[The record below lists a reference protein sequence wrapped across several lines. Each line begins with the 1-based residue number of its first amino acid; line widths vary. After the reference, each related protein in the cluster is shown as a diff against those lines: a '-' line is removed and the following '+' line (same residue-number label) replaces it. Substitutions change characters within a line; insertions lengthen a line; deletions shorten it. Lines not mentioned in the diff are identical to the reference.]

1 MGAVFVFSPEQAR
14 QRACNRVRLS
24 QWLERFSSELQ
35 ALVDTLPRD
44 EKRWQL
50 SWLRD
55 GVDAAFIQLLFGSA
69 VGVNLNERRGDQD
82 AD

>member
-24 QWLERFSSELQ
+24 HWLERISSELQ
-35 ALVDTLPRD
+35 ELVDSLPRD

-55 GVDAAFIQLLFGSA
+55 GVDAAFIDLLFAST
-69 VGVNLNERRGDQD
+69 VGINSNEHLGDQD
-82 AD
+82 AE